1 MHAPITMMDRNKGSL
16 APLFHGTI
24 SDNCIHPIDLMS
36 LQIFHHPFYSALAL
50 PERHRFPLAKYQ
62 GLFERLTSE
71 GYPLVRA
78 PAASTTQICRIH
90 DKDYVAAALAG
101 QLDDRAIRQL
111 GFPWSPML
119 IERTQHSVGATIAAS
134 HHALA
139 QGCGLQISGGY
150 HHAHRDFGSGFCL
163 FNDLVIAAQTCLDEG
178 RCEQVLIVDLDV
190 HQGDGSAALCQG
202 RRDIITLSLHGEH
215 NFPRHKPASHMDF
228 PLPSGM
234 EDDAYLTTLAQA
246 LDLALRLYAPDLILY
261 QAGVDVH
268 HADELGYLAL
278 SDEGVRQRDAM
289 VFDCAQRHGLPIA
302 AVPGGGYRRDWQQLI
317 PLHMSLFEEAKKR
330 YG

>member
-1 MHAPITMMDRNKGSL
+1 
-16 APLFHGTI
+16 
-24 SDNCIHPIDLMS
+24 MS
-36 LQIFHHPFYSALAL
+36 LCIFHHPLYSALTL
-50 PERHRFPLAKYQ
+50 PARHRFPLAKYQ
-62 GLFERLTSE
+62 TLFEQLGNL
-71 GYPLVRA
+71 GYPLAEAA
-78 PAASTTQICRIH
+78 PASRAQIERVH
-90 DKDYVAAALAG
+90 DAAYVGAALTGTLDAG
-101 QLDDRAIRQL
+101 AIRQL
-111 GFPWSPML
+111 GFPWSPVL
-119 IERTQHSVGATIAAS
+119 IERTLRSVGATLAAS
-134 HHALA
+134 RHALA

-150 HHAHRDFGSGFCL
+150 HHAHRDVGSGFCL

-234 EDDAYLTTLAQA
+234 EDDAYLSTLAEA
-246 LDLALRLYAPDLILY
+246 LNLALRLYTPDLILY

-268 HADELGYLAL
+268 HADELGYLSL

-317 PLHMSLFEEAKKR
+317 PLHMSLFEEANKR

>member
-1 MHAPITMMDRNKGSL
+1 
-16 APLFHGTI
+16 
-24 SDNCIHPIDLMS
+24 MS
-36 LQIFHHPFYSALAL
+36 LRIFYHPLYSGLAL

-62 GLFERLTSE
+62 ALFEQLGSL
-71 GYPLVRA
+71 GYPLAEAEPASRA
-78 PAASTTQICRIH
+78 QIESVHDAA
-90 DKDYVAAALAG
+90 YVAEALAG
-101 QLDDRAIRQL
+101 TLDASAIRQL
-111 GFPWSPML
+111 GFPWSPLL
-119 IERTQHSVGATIAAS
+119 IERTLRSVGATIAAS
-134 HHALA
+134 RHALE

-150 HHAHRDFGSGFCL
+150 HHAHRNVGSGFCL

-178 RCEQVLIVDLDV
+178 RCEQVLIIDLDV

-234 EDDAYLTTLAQA
+234 QDDAYLTTLAEA
-246 LDLALRLYAPDLILY
+246 LNLALRLYAPDLILY

-268 HADELGYLAL
+268 RGDELGYLAL

-289 VFDCAQRHGLPIA
+289 VFDCALRHGLPIA

>member
-1 MHAPITMMDRNKGSL
+1 
-16 APLFHGTI
+16 
-24 SDNCIHPIDLMS
+24 MS
-36 LQIFHHPFYSALAL
+36 LRIFHHPLYSTLTL

-62 GLFERLTSE
+62 ALFEQLGNL
-71 GYPLVRA
+71 GYPLAEAA
-78 PAASTTQICRIH
+78 PASRTQIERVH
-90 DKDYVAAALAG
+90 DVAYVEAALTGTLDAG
-101 QLDDRAIRQL
+101 AIRQL
-111 GFPWSPML
+111 GFPWSPVL
-119 IERTQHSVGATIAAS
+119 IERTLRSVGATLAAS
-134 HHALA
+134 RHALA

-150 HHAHRDFGSGFCL
+150 HHAHRDVGSGFCL

-234 EDDAYLTTLAQA
+234 EDDAYLTTLAEA
-246 LDLALRLYAPDLILY
+246 LNLALRLYTPDLILY

-317 PLHMSLFEEAKKR
+317 PLHMSLFEEAHRR

>member
-1 MHAPITMMDRNKGSL
+1 
-16 APLFHGTI
+16 
-24 SDNCIHPIDLMS
+24 MS
-36 LQIFHHPFYSALAL
+36 LRIFHHPLYSALTL

-62 GLFERLTSE
+62 ALFEHLGNL
-71 GYPLVRA
+71 GYPLAEAA
-78 PAASTTQICRIH
+78 PASRTQIERVH
-90 DKDYVAAALAG
+90 DAAYVGAALTGTLDAG
-101 QLDDRAIRQL
+101 AIRQL
-111 GFPWSPML
+111 GFPWSPVL
-119 IERTQHSVGATIAAS
+119 IERTLRSVGATLAAS
-134 HHALA
+134 RHALV

-150 HHAHRDFGSGFCL
+150 HHAHRDVGSGFCL

-234 EDDAYLTTLAQA
+234 EDDAYLSTLAEA
-246 LDLALRLYAPDLILY
+246 LNLALRLYAPDLILY

-317 PLHMSLFEEAKKR
+317 PLHMSLFEEANRR

>member
-1 MHAPITMMDRNKGSL
+1 
-16 APLFHGTI
+16 
-24 SDNCIHPIDLMS
+24 MS
-36 LQIFHHPFYSALAL
+36 LRIFYHPLYSALTL
-50 PERHRFPLAKYQ
+50 PARHRFPLAKYQ
-62 GLFERLTSE
+62 ALFERLGSL
-71 GYPLVRA
+71 GYPLAEAA
-78 PAASTTQICRIH
+78 PASPEQIKRVH
-90 DKDYVAAALAG
+90 DAAYVEAALAG
-101 QLDDRAIRQL
+101 TLDAGAIRQL
-111 GFPWSPML
+111 GFPWSPLLM
-119 IERTQHSVGATIAAS
+119 ERTLRSVGATLAAS
-134 HHALA
+134 RHALE

-150 HHAHRDFGSGFCL
+150 HHAHRNVGSGFCL
-163 FNDLVIAAQTCLDEG
+163 FNDLVIAAQVCLDEG

-234 EDDAYLTTLAQA
+234 ADDAYLTTLAEA
-246 LDLALRLYAPDLILY
+246 LNLALRLYTPDLILY

-268 HADELGYLAL
+268 QGDELGYLAL

-289 VFDCAQRHGLPIA
+289 VFDCALRHGLPIA

>member
-1 MHAPITMMDRNKGSL
+1 
-16 APLFHGTI
+16 
-24 SDNCIHPIDLMS
+24 MS
-36 LQIFHHPFYSALAL
+36 LQIFFHPLYSSLTL

-62 GLFERLTSE
+62 GLFELLQAQ
-71 GYPLVRA
+71 GYPL
-78 PAASTTQICRIH
+78 AAAQAATCEQICRIH
-90 DKDYVAAALAG
+90 DDKYVAAALHG
-101 QLDDRAIRQL
+101 QLEERAIRKL

-119 IERTQHSVGATIAAS
+119 MERTLHSVGATIAAS
-134 HHALA
+134 RHALE

-163 FNDLVIAAQTCLDEG
+163 FNDLVIAAQACLDEG

-215 NFPRHKPASHMDF
+215 NFPHHKATSHLDF

-234 EDDAYLTTLAQA
+234 ADDAYLTTLQQA
-246 LDLALRLYAPDLILY
+246 LSVALRLYSPDLILY

-268 HADELGYLAL
+268 HADELGYLSL
-278 SDEGVRQRDAM
+278 SDEGVRLRDAM
-289 VFDCAQRHGLPIA
+289 IFDWASQQGLPIA
-302 AVPGGGYRRDWQQLI
+302 AVPGGGYRRDWRQLL
-317 PLHMSLFEEAKKR
+317 PLHMSLFAEAKRR

>member
-1 MHAPITMMDRNKGSL
+1 
-16 APLFHGTI
+16 
-24 SDNCIHPIDLMS
+24 MS
-36 LQIFHHPFYSALAL
+36 LRIFYHPLYSALAL

-62 GLFERLTSE
+62 ALFEHLGSL
-71 GYPLVRA
+71 GYPLAEAA
-78 PAASTTQICRIH
+78 PASRAQIESVH
-90 DKDYVAAALAG
+90 DAAYVAAALAG
-101 QLDDRAIRQL
+101 TLDASAIRQL
-111 GFPWSPML
+111 GFPWSPLL
-119 IERTQHSVGATIAAS
+119 IERTLRSVGATIAAS
-134 HHALA
+134 RHALE

-150 HHAHRDFGSGFCL
+150 HHAHRNVGSGFCL
-163 FNDLVIAAQTCLDEG
+163 FNDLVIAAQTCLDEK
-178 RCEQVLIVDLDV
+178 RCEQVLIIDLDV

-234 EDDAYLTTLAQA
+234 QDDAYLTTLAEA
-246 LDLALRLYAPDLILY
+246 LNLALRLYTPDLILY
-261 QAGVDVH
+261 QSGVDVH
-268 HADELGYLAL
+268 RDDELGYLAL

-289 VFDCAQRHGLPIA
+289 VFDCARQHGLPIA
-302 AVPGGGYRRDWQQLI
+302 AVPGGGYRRDWQQLL

>member
-1 MHAPITMMDRNKGSL
+1 
-16 APLFHGTI
+16 
-24 SDNCIHPIDLMS
+24 MS
-36 LQIFHHPFYSALAL
+36 LRIFHHPLYSALTL
-50 PERHRFPLAKYQ
+50 PARHRFPLAKYQ
-62 GLFERLTSE
+62 ALFEQLGNL
-71 GYPLVRA
+71 GYPLAEAA
-78 PAASTTQICRIH
+78 PASRTQIERVH
-90 DKDYVAAALAG
+90 DAAYVEAALTGTLDAG
-101 QLDDRAIRQL
+101 AIRQL
-111 GFPWSPML
+111 GFPWSSVL
-119 IERTQHSVGATIAAS
+119 IERTLRSVGATLAAS
-134 HHALA
+134 RHALA

-215 NFPRHKPASHMDF
+215 NFPRHKHASHMDF

-234 EDDAYLTTLAQA
+234 EDDAYLTTLAEA
-246 LDLALRLYAPDLILY
+246 LNLALRLYAPDLILY

-268 HADELGYLAL
+268 HADELGYLSL
-278 SDEGVRQRDAM
+278 SDEGVCQRDAM

-317 PLHMSLFEEAKKR
+317 PLHMSLFEEANKR

>member
-1 MHAPITMMDRNKGSL
+1 
-16 APLFHGTI
+16 
-24 SDNCIHPIDLMS
+24 MS
-36 LQIFHHPFYSALAL
+36 LRIFHHPLYSALTL
-50 PERHRFPLAKYQ
+50 PARHRFPLAKYQ
-62 GLFERLTSE
+62 ALFEQLGNL
-71 GYPLVRA
+71 GYPLGEATPASRA
-78 PAASTTQICRIH
+78 QIERVH
-90 DKDYVAAALAG
+90 DADYVEAALTG
-101 QLDDRAIRQL
+101 TLDADAIRQL
-111 GFPWSPML
+111 GFPWSSVL
-119 IERTQHSVGATIAAS
+119 IERTLRSVGATLAAS
-134 HHALA
+134 RHALE

-228 PLPSGM
+228 PLPSCM
-234 EDDAYLTTLAQA
+234 EDDAYLTTLAEA
-246 LDLALRLYAPDLILY
+246 LNLALRLYAPDLILY

-317 PLHMSLFEEAKKR
+317 PLHMSLFEEANKR